1 MKQSPD
7 MVRLEQILRGGRIVR
22 GGFLGT
28 DRRPLAEIIEADRAA
43 VARRGL
49 TCERIAERMA
59 ELTAAATGRL
69 GAWVDAGGGLQVR
82 AEEHK
87 ALIVCPWPHPAR
99 CRKRITTARRSET
112 GQTLQWTDLS
122 IHLIGKHTFFQGR
135 GSAFRLEPDALI
147 DFLGLTGEAAT
158 DDAGIWPTPKR

>member
-7 MVRLEQILRGGRIVR
+7 MARLEQVLRGGRIVR

-28 DRRPLAEIIEADRAA
+28 DRRPLGEIIEADRAT

-49 TCERIAERMA
+49 TCERIAGQMA
-59 ELTAAATGRL
+59 ELTAAATARL

-87 ALIVCPWPHPAR
+87 GLTICPWPHPAR
-99 CRKRITTARRSET
+99 CRKRVTTARRSGT
-112 GQTLQWTDLS
+112 GQTLQWTDLC
-122 IHLIGKHTFFQGR
+122 IHLIGNHAFFQGR

-147 DFLGLTGEAAT
+147 DLLGLTGEAT
-158 DDAGIWPTPKR
+158 TGDDGS